1 MWPGPQPRH
10 LYPGIVADMQEIV
23 VDDGWRDR
31 LTTLLDGRKETKL
44 LLAVVVVVATVSL
57 LLWSRPAPAR
67 VAPPARAGAGASPS
81 PSLSVVI
88 VHVGGAVRRP
98 GLYEFP
104 IGSRVADA
112 IESAGGA
119 LRSSDLD
126 ALNLAEL
133 LVDGTK
139 VAVPRAGEVTTALPT
154 AASSSAPAVIPLNSA
169 DQVMLETVPGIGPVT
184 AAAIIARRTEVGAF
198 ASVDELLDVDGIGP
212 ATLEAIR
219 PYLTV

>member
-1 MWPGPQPRH
+1 M
-10 LYPGIVADMQEIV
+10 DT
-23 VDDGWRDR
+23 GWRDR
-31 LTTLLDGRKETKL
+31 LTLLLQGRTELKL
-44 LLAVVVVVATVSL
+44 LIAVVIGVATVSL

-67 VAPPARAGAGASPS
+67 VAPPARAEPGISPS
-81 PSLSVVI
+81 VSPSVVV

-119 LRSSDLD
+119 LRGSDLD

-133 LVDGTK
+133 LIDGTK
-139 VAVPRAGEVTTALPT
+139 VSVPRPGEAIAAPPT
-154 AASSSAPAVIPLNSA
+154 VAASSAPAVIPLNSA
-169 DQVMLETVPGIGPVT
+169 DQAMLETVPGIGPVT

-212 ATLEAIR
+212 STLEAIR
-219 PYLTV
+219 PYLTI